1 MDLGIDGHAVVVTG
15 ASRGLG
21 AAIASSL
28 VAEGA
33 NVVAAARSTDAL
45 ESLAAQAPDNIEVA
59 GCDMRDRDAV
69 ETLVDTCIERF
80 GRVDAV
86 VNNAGIAPAGKLV
99 ETDLAVMEETLAV
112 NLIAPAA
119 LARAAA
125 RHWIQQDKPV
135 PLEPLPD
142 QLLISIQT
150 GGEEVPRVQ
159 QKVVLR

>member
-15 ASRGLG
+15 ARRGLG

-69 ETLVDTCIERF
+69 ETL
-80 GRVDAV
+80 
-86 VNNAGIAPAGKLV
+86 P
-99 ETDLAVMEETLAV
+99 
-112 NLIAPAA
+112 P
-119 LARAAA
+119 
-125 RHWIQQDKPV
+125 
-135 PLEPLPD
+135 
-142 QLLISIQT
+142 QT
-150 GGEEVPRVQ
+150 KRSGE
-159 QKVVLR
+159 